1 LRNKFLLRTNKIEEG
16 DKNMASA
23 PTPTPAASTGMGN
36 NVAGLLCYLFGW
48 LGGLIFLLIDPY
60 KTNRFVRFCAFQSI
74 FLDVAIIALIIGLSI
89 LGFLLAAV
97 TRGFGGL
104 LMLALWPLLWLAFL
118 GTKIFLMIKA
128 YGNQEFKLPVIGELA
143 AKQAGS

>member
-1 LRNKFLLRTNKIEEG
+1 
-16 DKNMASA
+16 MASA
-23 PTPTPAASTGMGN
+23 PTPSAPAQSSGMGN

-60 KTNRFVRFCAFQSI
+60 KSNRFVRFCAFQSI
-74 FLDVAIIALIIGLSI
+74 FFDVAIVALMIALSI
-89 LGFLLAAV
+89 LAFILALV

-104 LMLALWPLLWLAFL
+104 LMLAIWPLFWLAFL

-128 YGNQEFKLPVIGELA
+128 YGNQEFKLPLIGELA
-143 AKQAGS
+143 SKQAGS

>member
-1 LRNKFLLRTNKIEEG
+1 
-16 DKNMASA
+16 MASA
-23 PTPTPAASTGMGN
+23 PTPAASSGMGN

-60 KTNRFVRFCAFQSI
+60 KGNRFVRFCAFQSI
-74 FLDVAIIALIIGLSI
+74 FLDVAIVAIAFGLGI
-89 LGFLLAAV
+89 LGFLLAIV

-104 LMLALWPLLWLAFL
+104 LMLLVWPLFWLAFL

-128 YGNQEFKLPVIGELA
+128 YGNQEFKLPVIGDLA
-143 AKQAGS
+143 SKQAGS